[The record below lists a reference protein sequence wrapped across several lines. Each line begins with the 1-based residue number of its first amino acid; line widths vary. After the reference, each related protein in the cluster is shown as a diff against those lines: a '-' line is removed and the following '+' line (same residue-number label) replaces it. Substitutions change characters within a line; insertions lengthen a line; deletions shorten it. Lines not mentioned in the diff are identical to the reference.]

1 MSLKNFLLVRLL
13 EKLGNVGGRTP
24 IAIDKSVYEVRNDV
38 VLCKTGKSFVSITKK
53 NKSMSPA
60 KSSASFHSNNL
71 IIKLM

>member
-53 NKSMSPA
+53 KQIYVTRKEFGFLSL
-60 KSSASFHSNNL
+60 K
-71 IIKLM
+71 